1 MKIYTIK
8 FRKNGK
14 KFGFRTTN
22 YKLVKKIKRVVDV
35 YFIGYFDTS
44 WFN

>member
-8 FRKNGK
+8 FEKNGRK
-14 KFGFRTTN
+14 YAYRTTN
-22 YKLVKKIKRVVDV
+22 HRMVKKLKRKANV
-35 YFIGYFDTS
+35 YLVGIYDTS

>member
-8 FRKNGK
+8 FTKNNK
-14 KFGFRTTN
+14 KYGYKTTN
-22 YKLVKKIKRVVDV
+22 YKLVKKIKRLADV
-35 YFIGYFDTS
+35 YFIGYFDTE